1 MKKFNLFNRNV
12 KKEEEIPQTAMH
24 QTVMQEDQQSQKAD
38 GCWLY
43 ALEGPLKGQRYE
55 VGMQDIDFGR
65 DPSYTVVFPADAEAV
80 SRDHCKLFWK
90 DGVLVLMDLGSFSG
104 TFVGGTKLT
113 PMIPVPIRYQE
124 VFYVGQ
130 PVNAFK
136 VE

>member
-1 MKKFNLFNRNV
+1 MKLFNLFNHNA
-12 KKEEEIPQTAMH
+12 KKEEEMPQTAMQ
-24 QTVMQEDQQSQKAD
+24 QTAIQPEKQEQ
-38 GCWLY
+38 GCYLY

-55 VGMQDIDFGR
+55 VGAQDIDFGR

-90 DGVLVLMDLGSFSG
+90 DGVLVLMDLGSVYG

-113 PMIPVPIRYQE
+113 PMIPVPIRSQE

-130 PVNAFK
+130 PVNSFK

>member
-1 MKKFNLFNRNV
+1 M
-12 KKEEEIPQTAMH
+12 PQTAM
-24 QTVMQEDQQSQKAD
+24 QEEQQLQEED
-38 GCWLY
+38 GCFLY
-43 ALEGPLKGQRYE
+43 AMEGPLKGQRYQ
-55 VGMQDIDFGR
+55 VGAQDIDFGR
-65 DPSYTVVFPADAEAV
+65 NPSYTVVFPADAESV

-90 DGVLVLMDLGSFSG
+90 DGVLVLMDLGSASG
-104 TFVGGTKLT
+104 TFVAGTKLT